1 MKMIKIAFLS
11 LLSVLLICI
20 FVGCSSD
27 DISPGNFDTANDNN
41 IETTETTT
49 ENTNAYVDES
59 GIIQNSELAKSC
71 QKIIGS
77 GADKNGDI
85 YEIVANVSEDYQGSQ
100 LVVGVIKNSQWLIEL
115 TEDNPYIV
123 DGLWD
128 VSGKDIDNIRCN
140 YLSNGT
146 FYEDYYPGTSF
157 NSYSGDN
164 FDDGVLNLW
173 NVESNQTLYLENLML
188 GNGTI
193 YPCTNLNSNDPLVLI
208 KSESHGWTFNNTL
221 MLLNTDDLSIHELY
235 TVRDTEAYYT
245 YSQISDGLFYVPLD
259 FPNSKRIGT
268 FYNENG
274 EKVFDL
280 GEYDTDKTDIV
291 SVGDFENGQCTI
303 YNRLENGS
311 KFKIIIDKQGNM
323 ISQEKVEQETQSE

>member
-1 MKMIKIAFLS
+1 MKKISAVLTFI
-11 LLSVLLICI
+11 LLLLIYI
-20 FVGCSSD
+20 FAGCSSND
-27 DISPGNFDTANDNN
+27 SLSNEIDITDKSITSS
-41 IETTETTT
+41 IETTT
-49 ENTNAYVDES
+49 ENTRAHVDED

-85 YEIVANVSEDYQGSQ
+85 YEIVANVNEDYQGSQ

-115 TEDNPYIV
+115 TDESPYII
-123 DGLWD
+123 DGFWD
-128 VSGKDIDNIRCN
+128 ASGKNIDKIRCN

-146 FYEDYYPGTSF
+146 FYEDYYRGTSF
-157 NSYSGDN
+157 NSYDGDN
-164 FDDGVLNLW
+164 FDDGILNLW
-173 NVESNQTLYLENLML
+173 NVESNKTLYLENLML

-193 YPCTNLNSNDPLVLI
+193 YPCTNLNTNDKLVLI
-208 KSESHGWTFNNTL
+208 KREGYMTYDNTL
-221 MLLNTDDLSIHELY
+221 MLLNTDNLSISELY
-235 TVRDTEAYYT
+235 TVRDSEPYYT

-280 GEYDTDKTDIV
+280 SEYDTDKTDVV

-303 YNRLENGS
+303 YNRIENGTE
-311 KFKIIIDKQGNM
+311 FKIVIDKQGNM
-323 ISQEKVEQETQSE
+323 ISQEKTD

>member
-11 LLSVLLICI
+11 LLSVLLICV

-27 DISPGNFDTANDNN
+27 DISSGNFDTANDNN

-85 YEIVANVSEDYQGSQ
+85 YEIVANVNEDYQGSQ

-115 TEDNPYIV
+115 TSDNPYINEGTWAENGESL
-123 DGLWD
+123 DDLH
-128 VSGKDIDNIRCN
+128 CE

-146 FYEDYYPGTSF
+146 FYYDPLDDNYYNEG
-157 NSYSGDN
+157 Y
-164 FDDGVLNLW
+164 LYLW
-173 NVESNQTLYLENLML
+173 NVESNDSLFLTNVVL
-188 GNGTI
+188 GSSYGSDHTQ
-193 YPCTNLNSNDPLVLI
+193 LNDNDKLVLI
-208 KSESHGWTFNNTL
+208 LNEGHNGIFYDLTL
-221 MLLNTDDLSIHELY
+221 SFLNTKTLDLQKLY
-235 TVRDTEAYYT
+235 SVVDNPSGYRYR
-245 YSQISDGLFYVPLD
+245 QISDGMFYVSID
-259 FPNSKRIGT
+259 FPNKKEIGT

-303 YNRLENGS
+303 YNQLENGS
-311 KFKIIIDKQGNM
+311 EFKIVIDKQGNM

>member
-11 LLSVLLICI
+11 LLSVLLICV

-27 DISPGNFDTANDNN
+27 DISSGNFDTANDNN

-85 YEIVANVSEDYQGSQ
+85 YEIVANVNESYKGSQ

-115 TEDNPYIV
+115 TSDNPYINEGTWAENGESL
-123 DGLWD
+123 DDLH
-128 VSGKDIDNIRCN
+128 CE

-146 FYEDYYPGTSF
+146 FYYDPLDDNYYNEG
-157 NSYSGDN
+157 Y
-164 FDDGVLNLW
+164 LYLW
-173 NVESNQTLYLENLML
+173 NVESNDSLFLTNVVL
-188 GNGTI
+188 GSSYGSDYTQ
-193 YPCTNLNSNDPLVLI
+193 LNDNDKLVLI
-208 KSESHGWTFNNTL
+208 QGSGSGIYIDARTL
-221 MLLNTDDLSIHELY
+221 KFLDTKTLKTQDLY
-235 TVRDTEAYYT
+235 TVNDTGDYRYH
-245 YSQISDGLFYVPLD
+245 QISDGMFYVSID
-259 FPNSKRIGT
+259 FPNKKEIGT

-280 GEYDTDKTDIV
+280 SEYDTDTTDIV

-311 KFKIIIDKQGNM
+311 EFKIIIDKQGNM